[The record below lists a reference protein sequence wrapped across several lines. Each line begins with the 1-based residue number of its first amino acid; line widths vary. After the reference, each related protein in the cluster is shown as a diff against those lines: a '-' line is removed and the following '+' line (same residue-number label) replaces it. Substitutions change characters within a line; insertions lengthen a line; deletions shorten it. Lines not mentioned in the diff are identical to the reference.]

1 MGLASDDSEFD
12 RRFLLEIM
20 RGRRGGG
27 GGEGVVGT
35 PGVAIDLPCRACIFV
50 ENGWLDVQILGMVVD
65 SIGLIQKYHIPS
77 RCPSGKMENAEKPD
91 GFCLWFSFA
100 VETLSGE
107 WMQLRLV
114 ARFPYI
120 YLKKAERM
128 QDREES
134 SELLALREQTVF
146 CSGTKIVDIIGTICT
161 PSLSPDDMSSTPH
174 RPFQSGVR

>member
-1 MGLASDDSEFD
+1 M
-12 RRFLLEIM
+12 
-20 RGRRGGG
+20 
-27 GGEGVVGT
+27 VGT
-35 PGVAIDLPCRACIFV
+35 PGVAIDLPCRACFFV
-50 ENGWLDVQILGMVVD
+50 ENGWLDLQILGMVVD

-100 VETLSGE
+100 VETPSGE

-128 QDREES
+128 QDREEF
-134 SELLALREQTVF
+134 SELLALRE
-146 CSGTKIVDIIGTICT
+146 
-161 PSLSPDDMSSTPH
+161 
-174 RPFQSGVR
+174 